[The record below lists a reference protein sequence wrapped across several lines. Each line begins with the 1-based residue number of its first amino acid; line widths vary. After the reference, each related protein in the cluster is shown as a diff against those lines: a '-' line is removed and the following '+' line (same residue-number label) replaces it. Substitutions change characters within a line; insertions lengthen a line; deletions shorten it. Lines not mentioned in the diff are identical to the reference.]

1 MLSEKEKQDIRREV
15 YDFNDDSYFNY
26 HDRNDDYDFDY
37 VNYNV
42 TLRYEDKKLKIV
54 SGESD
59 LFREGMY
66 LPALLPQI
74 AIYPDAA
81 FES

>member
-1 MLSEKEKQDIRREV
+1 MCSSDLCKE
-15 YDFNDDSYFNY
+15 NDSHY
-26 HDRNDDYDFDY
+26 DDYDFDY